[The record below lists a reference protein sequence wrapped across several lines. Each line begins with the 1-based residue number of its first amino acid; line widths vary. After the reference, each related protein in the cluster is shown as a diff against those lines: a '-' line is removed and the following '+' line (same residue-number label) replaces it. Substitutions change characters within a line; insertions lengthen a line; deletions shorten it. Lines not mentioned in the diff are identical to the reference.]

1 MLSVSEPAWW
11 GTRFSQLYNQ
21 GQAREVTPQKMV
33 FDWISGVRMDR
44 LLLADDK
51 VFSGLA
57 SAGDQWTSG
66 ARTIRLAE
74 VNAEAGTA
82 RIEVIEN
89 GKVVL
94 DRTLGPVKNELLIE
108 DHDARKALV
117 FEHGDVAGFLSP
129 WPEPFK
135 DDKANLKIYGK
146 TFSLNYGQ
154 DYAADPRF
162 AVYPVGCPTGHNFGF
177 MLVNKDEIRLKSGA
191 AFNGPE
197 GYFKVA
203 VDRIDGDKVAGW
215 HGQSR
220 RRGCRQCRS
229 RARAGSCDG
238 AGHPEGCR
246 PRHAGAHLSVDR
258 RGKRAGPGCHRR
270 TCRVRDGNAC
280 SGKRV
285 RPCRRGFSRTFA
297 RHARGIRNSA
307 AGVCGRRLRGRP
319 AATYVINCVRK

>member
-1 MLSVSEPAWW
+1 
-11 GTRFSQLYNQ
+11 
-21 GQAREVTPQKMV
+21 
-33 FDWISGVRMDR
+33 
-44 LLLADDK
+44 
-51 VFSGLA
+51 
-57 SAGDQWTSG
+57 
-66 ARTIRLAE
+66 
-74 VNAEAGTA
+74 
-82 RIEVIEN
+82 
-89 GKVVL
+89 
-94 DRTLGPVKNELLIE
+94 VKNELLIE

-215 HGQSR
+215 HVEDKQGNRSVNLGGADVANVDLVLGQGRVMGQAILKDVGRAMLARTYQSIVEASGQAPGAIAGHAGSATATPAPGSESAHAAVVSAGLSPGMLAGFGILLLGCAGVGYEVGR
-220 RRGCRQCRS
+220 RR
-229 RARAGSCDG
+229 
-238 AGHPEGCR
+238 
-246 PRHAGAHLSVDR
+246 
-258 RGKRAGPGCHRR
+258 R
-270 TCRVRDGNAC
+270 T
-280 SGKRV
+280 
-285 RPCRRGFSRTFA
+285 
-297 RHARGIRNSA
+297 
-307 AGVCGRRLRGRP
+307 
-319 AATYVINCVRK
+319 